1 MIAII
6 GMLMGLLVPA
16 VQRTR
21 ELSRTTQCV
30 ATIRQTALG
39 ICAYESARRRFPAGL
54 SQTLLGAEAVDRG
67 NATAIRMR
75 LAAGP
80 ASTASRHASTAC

>member
-21 ELSRTTQCV
+21 ELSRTTQCA

-67 NATAIRMR
+67 NATAADHDPDATGR
-75 LAAGP
+75 
-80 ASTASRHASTAC
+80 